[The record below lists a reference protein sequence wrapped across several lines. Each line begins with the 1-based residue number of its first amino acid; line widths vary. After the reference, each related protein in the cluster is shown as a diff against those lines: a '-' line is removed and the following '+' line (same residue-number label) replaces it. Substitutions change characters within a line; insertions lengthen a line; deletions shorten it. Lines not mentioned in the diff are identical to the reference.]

1 MIRLNYNIIT
11 NAVRGPTHQRERK
24 EGRNKGEQ
32 QRGKGKDEGLD
43 RQREEV
49 TVVYI
54 LKAEGKLLNYRWVR
68 LICERQRRR
77 GEKERKRWKEGQ
89 RRRGE
94 ARVVGSKQLKD
105 CLLWAKHVQYAHT
118 NTHMRARERRHRQLT
133 SNRSEAQ
140 ALCAFYS
147 FYSFFSHTDTHT

>member
-1 MIRLNYNIIT
+1 MLEQKRRYRLSDAALQLEAMIRLNYNIIT

-54 LKAEGKLLNYRWVR
+54 LKAEGKLLNYR
-68 LICERQRRR
+68 
-77 GEKERKRWKEGQ
+77 
-89 RRRGE
+89 
-94 ARVVGSKQLKD
+94 
-105 CLLWAKHVQYAHT
+105 
-118 NTHMRARERRHRQLT
+118 
-133 SNRSEAQ
+133 
-140 ALCAFYS
+140 
-147 FYSFFSHTDTHT
+147 